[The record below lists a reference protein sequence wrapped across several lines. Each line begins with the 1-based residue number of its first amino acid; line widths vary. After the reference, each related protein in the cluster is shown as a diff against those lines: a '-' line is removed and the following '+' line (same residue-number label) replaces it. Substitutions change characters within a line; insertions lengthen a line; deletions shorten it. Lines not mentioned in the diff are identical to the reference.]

1 MLTFRKGGYDE
12 GDLLVLYDA
21 LTDACAS
28 FDCPGCGCDACTKRK
43 PCTDI
48 IRCREHVRHVINDI
62 QNQNR

>member
-28 FDCPGCGCDACTKRK
+28 FDCPECGCDACTKR
-43 PCTDI
+43 
-48 IRCREHVRHVINDI
+48 
-62 QNQNR
+62 NRAQI